1 MSIAFLH
8 SILRNLILY
17 FGPVILILSCLILSV
32 GNIDTYKQSLIQNNF
47 YNQIATEFNKNK
59 PNQTQNSNIQDE
71 FYSKII
77 WNNVDAKFNSPEWLK
92 KVSETN
98 LERSYLWLTGKSETY
113 EPYLPLNTEKTN
125 NQQDN
130 KKPDWLNN
138 LTKGSNKL
146 LEKFQNQT
154 KELNL
159 PKVNL
164 PANLEIPKSPID
176 SESLNSLNPV
186 YQVNQTWV
194 KFWTG
199 LRGYYWQ
206 LQNLAWA
213 AITVYGLLLLGLV
226 LTSVFFGKGLLEE
239 FSIITRRLGINV
251 LVSTIFFILSVSGV
265 FLLGAVIK
273 SLIPSSFLIGNI
285 AAIINWQIIWLI
297 VGVMTPALTI
307 GTFCTV
313 TGLITAIIRTPKT
326 LK

>member
-8 SILRNLILY
+8 SVLRNLILY
-17 FGPVILILSCLILSV
+17 FGPIILISSCLILSI
-32 GNIDTYKQSLIQNNF
+32 GNIDTYKVSLIQNNF
-47 YNQIATEFNKNK
+47 YNQIAGEFNKNK
-59 PNQTQNSNIQDE
+59 PNQTQNISIQDE
-71 FYSKII
+71 FYGKII
-77 WNNVDAKFNSPEWLK
+77 WNNVDTKFNSPEWLK
-92 KVSETN
+92 TVSETN
-98 LERSYLWLTGKSETY
+98 LERSHLWLTGKSLTY

-138 LTKGSNKL
+138 LTEGSDKL
-146 LEKFQNQT
+146 LERFQDQT

-164 PANLEIPKSPID
+164 PTNLEIPKSPID
-176 SESLNSLNPV
+176 NESLNSINPV

-194 KFWTG
+194 KFWTA

-226 LTSVFFGKGLLEE
+226 LTSVFFGKSLLEE
-239 FSIITRRLGINV
+239 FSIITRRLGINI
-251 LVSTIFFILSVSGV
+251 LVSTIFFILSISGV

-273 SLIPSSFLIGNI
+273 SLIPNSFLIGNI
-285 AAIINWQIIWLI
+285 ATIVNWQIVWLI
-297 VGVMTPALTI
+297 VSTMAPALAIGILCTI
-307 GTFCTV
+307 S
-313 TGLITAIIRTPKT
+313 GLITVIIRTPKA
-326 LK
+326 LR